1 LFHLEL
7 AAISYRETTETMTTA
22 LPFDPH
28 YIMAAR
34 IMDKYI
40 GARNKD
46 FLPDVQTENVLG
58 MGGGPVGKKLLGA
71 FKTLENHGRFSRTQI
86 EQALVYSPDHYPGYI
101 KTLICSLPPSSR
113 SVVAS
118 ELYNNKFNGI
128 QWEMTMYNNLHVSM
142 GNNGVR
148 NFLKPALP
156 LGDDRHSPRMKAI
169 AEIASTFHDAFNY
182 GWMLEDILAPI
193 DPEYPEM
200 LGIDLFDRYGPLF
213 GIRKDFLNLT
223 GSQRFFAPTVKSSS
237 VHFLFSTSK
246 TACQK
251 LSFSTPFSIVLK
263 QWNFCSQME

>member
-1 LFHLEL
+1 
-7 AAISYRETTETMTTA
+7 MTTA

-28 YIMAAR
+28 YIMAAQ

-86 EQALVYSPDHYPGYI
+86 EQVLVYSPDHYPGYI